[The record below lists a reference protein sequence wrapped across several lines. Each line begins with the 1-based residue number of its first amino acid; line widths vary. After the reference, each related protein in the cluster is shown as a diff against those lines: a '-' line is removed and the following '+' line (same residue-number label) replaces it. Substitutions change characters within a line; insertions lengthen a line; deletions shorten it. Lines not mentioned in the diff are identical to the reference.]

1 MGKIKEKSFKENL
14 ERLESIVSE
23 LDDGTLSLDE
33 MIKIYEEGM
42 LLSAELRNYLD
53 AAELKI
59 IDISK
64 KKLENSD

>member
-1 MGKIKEKSFKENL
+1 MGKTKEKCFKENL
-14 ERLESIVSE
+14 ERLETIVSE
-23 LDDGTLSLDE
+23 LDDGNLPLDD

-42 LLSAELRNYLD
+42 KLSSDLRSYLD

-64 KKLENSD
+64 KKIDDSE